1 MDKTLPNWEAI
12 DALVERALTEDVGEG
27 DFTSLATLP
36 DNPIAKAVCKIKSPG
51 VLAGVE
57 FARRVFNKVDN
68 TVEITVQTEDGTQV
82 RPGDIAFTVVGASH
96 TLLKCE
102 RLVLN
107 AMQRMSGIATETRK
121 AVMAVRGTKAKIT
134 DTRKTTPSFRT
145 LEKWAVV
152 IGGGVS
158 HRFGLFDMILIKDN
172 HSDFAGGVDVALSR
186 ALQNNPR
193 NLPIVVEARNAE
205 EVNKILAVGGVTR
218 ILLDNMPP
226 EIVAQRV
233 KDIAGRFPVEV
244 SGKINHYN
252 VQAYA
257 RAGAD
262 LISMGMLTHSFQ
274 SMDLSLKA
282 KPFDA

>member
-1 MDKTLPNWEAI
+1 MNQTLPNWADV
-12 DALVERALTEDVGEG
+12 DAVIERGLLEDVGEG
-27 DFTSLATLP
+27 DFTTLATLP
-36 DNPIAKAVCKIKSPG
+36 DNPVAQAVCKIKTPG
-51 VLAGVE
+51 ILAGVE
-57 FARRVFNKVDN
+57 FAQRVFNKVDSS
-68 TVEITVQTEDGTQV
+68 VEIIIQIEDGTQV
-82 RPGDIAFTVVGASH
+82 RPGDIAFTVVGPSH

-121 AVMAVRGTKAKIT
+121 AVMAVRGTKAQIA
-134 DTRKTTPSFRT
+134 DTRKTTPGFRV

-152 IGGGVS
+152 IGGGVN

-172 HSDFAGGVDVALSR
+172 HSDFAGGVEVALCR

-205 EVNKILAVGGVTR
+205 EVNKILEIGGVSR

-226 EIVAQRV
+226 EIVAQRI

-244 SGKINHYN
+244 SGKVTHYN

-274 SMDLSLKA
+274 SMDISLKA
-282 KPFDA
+282 KPL